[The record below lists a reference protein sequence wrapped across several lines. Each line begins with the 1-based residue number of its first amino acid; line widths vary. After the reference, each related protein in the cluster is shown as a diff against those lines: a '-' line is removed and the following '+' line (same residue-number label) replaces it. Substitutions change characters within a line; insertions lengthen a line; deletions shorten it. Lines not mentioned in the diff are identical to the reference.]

1 MTMPVAILAGG
12 KASRL
17 GELTRDIPKSLVDV
31 AGRPFVA
38 HQLDLLRAHGLTD
51 IVICTGHLGSRIE
64 QALGDGSSYGVHVR
78 YSPDGDRPLGTGGA
92 LRRALPLLGDA
103 FLVLYGDSY
112 LECDYGAVER
122 AFRVSGRP
130 ALLAVFQNDDQ
141 WDRSNVC
148 YRHGRIVGYSKTHRT
163 ADMRHI
169 DYGLA
174 AIRAAALLAHD
185 AGDAFD
191 LERVYGELVER
202 GELAGYEVTTRFY
215 EIGTP
220 SGLAEARRHLEGAA

>member
-17 GELTRDIPKSLVDV
+17 GELTRDLPKSLIDV

-38 HQLDLLRAHGLTD
+38 HQLDLLRAQRLTD

-78 YSPDGDRPLGTGGA
+78 YSHDGDRPLGTGGA

-122 AFRVSGRP
+122 AFLASGRL
-130 ALLAVFQNDDQ
+130 ALLTVCRSDIR
-141 WDRSNVC
+141 WDRSNVL
-148 YRHGRIVGYSKTHRT
+148 YENGRIVRYSKANAT

-174 AIRAAALLAHD
+174 GLRAAALLPYRE
-185 AGDAFD
+185 GDVFD
-191 LERVYGELVER
+191 LERVYGALAAV
-202 GELAGYEVTTRFY
+202 GELAGHEMATRFY